1 MSDDEEL
8 WNKLSPGFFDVPESI
23 VNGEPTSGEDGDFI
37 FGSGYFPLR
46 PGQTERFSIALV
58 YGEDKSDLDR
68 NKQIVQ
74 EIYDNDYQFPP
85 PPSKPELTVVPGDSE
100 INLYWDRVAETT
112 MDPVL
117 LEYDFQGYKIYKAT
131 DPNFNDVRNIT
142 NAYGVIEDYSPLV
155 QFDLADDIDSLFYP
169 NYELFQQS
177 GGLSFNLGD
186 STGLVHT
193 FKDTDVINGR
203 TYYYAIAAY
212 DSGNPEY
219 SYPSENTKYI
229 TVLPS
234 GEIITDKNTGYATPT
249 ASALGFDVG
258 NIEVEHTSGNGTGT
272 INYTVVD
279 ETQITGHDY
288 LIEFWDTSNDEL
300 DNDFD
305 QLICL
310 LYTSDAADE

>member
-1 MSDDEEL
+1 M
-8 WNKLSPGFFDVPESI
+8 
-23 VNGEPTSGEDGDFI
+23 
-37 FGSGYFPLR
+37 
-46 PGQTERFSIALV
+46 
-58 YGEDKSDLDR
+58 
-68 NKQIVQ
+68 
-74 EIYDNDYQFPP
+74 
-85 PPSKPELTVVPGDSE
+85 
-100 INLYWDRVAETT
+100 
-112 MDPVL
+112 
-117 LEYDFQGYKIYKAT
+117 
-131 DPNFNDVRNIT
+131 
-142 NAYGVIEDYSPLV
+142 
-155 QFDLADDIDSLFYP
+155 
-169 NYELFQQS
+169 
-177 GGLSFNLGD
+177 SFNLGD

-305 QLICL
+305 QLIDQNDQSEFMPL
-310 LYTSDAADE
+310 TTYYLSLIHI